1 MRKILCDRCGA
12 EIQLKSRIGYVAV
25 NWRAPSDES
34 LMYENPYE
42 GYDFCEQCMHD
53 IVEVI
58 DNVVLCQ
65 EEDKTEQETPEELAR
80 RFVNAMKEV
89 ELSVLEPT
97 EPKEADSGSE
107 TAVEPDIQGAVEK
120 TVKNTE
126 AAVEAWKN
134 MTQSADAAAE
144 GVQAMAA
151 EARQTAPLEFPE
163 DPEEPVGRLADNPP
177 PKQFVN
183 LRELRE
189 LVKAGKKPKEI
200 AEHFGISMASY
211 YNYKKKRKQ
220 CGTRGCCE

>member
-1 MRKILCDRCGA
+1 MRKILCDRCGQ
-12 EIQLKSRIGYVAV
+12 EIPLKSRIGYVAV

-89 ELSVLEPT
+89 YALE
-97 EPKEADSGSE
+97 
-107 TAVEPDIQGAVEK
+107 
-120 TVKNTE
+120 
-126 AAVEAWKN
+126 
-134 MTQSADAAAE
+134 
-144 GVQAMAA
+144 
-151 EARQTAPLEFPE
+151 
-163 DPEEPVGRLADNPP
+163 PEEPEEAESGSDEDKTGAEETKVVEQDQEKPEERLADNPP

-200 AEHFGISMASY
+200 AEHFGISLASY
-211 YNYKKKRKQ
+211 YNYKKKAEAMWNA
-220 CGTRGCCE
+220 GML

>member
-1 MRKILCDRCGA
+1 MRKILCDRCGQ
-12 EIQLKSRIGYVAV
+12 EIPLTSKIGYVAV

-89 ELSVLEPT
+89 SAPEPE
-97 EPKEADSGSE
+97 EPEEAESGSE
-107 TAVEPDIQGAVEK
+107 EDGTGPEETKVVEQDQ
-120 TVKNTE
+120 
-126 AAVEAWKN
+126 
-134 MTQSADAAAE
+134 
-144 GVQAMAA
+144 
-151 EARQTAPLEFPE
+151 
-163 DPEEPVGRLADNPP
+163 EEPVGRLADNPP

-200 AEHFGISMASY
+200 AEHFNISLASY
-211 YNYKKKRKQ
+211 YNYKKKAEALWIAGRL
-220 CGTRGCCE
+220 

>member
-12 EIQLKSRIGYVAV
+12 EIPLNSKIGYVAV

-58 DNVVLCQ
+58 DNVVMCQ

-89 ELSVLEPT
+89 SAPEPE
-97 EPKEADSGSE
+97 EPEEAEIGSE
-107 TAVEPDIQGAVEK
+107 EAAQEPEK
-120 TVKNTE
+120 TKM
-126 AAVEAWKN
+126 VE
-134 MTQSADAAAE
+134 QD
-144 GVQAMAA
+144 Q
-151 EARQTAPLEFPE
+151 
-163 DPEEPVGRLADNPP
+163 EEPVGRLADNPP

-200 AEHFGISMASY
+200 AEHFGISLASY
-211 YNYKKKRKQ
+211 YNYKKKAEAMWNA
-220 CGTRGCCE
+220 GML

>member
-42 GYDFCEQCMHD
+42 GYDFCEQCIHD

-89 ELSVLEPT
+89 SAPEP
-97 EPKEADSGSE
+97 EESEEAESGSE
-107 TAVEPDIQGAVEK
+107 DAE
-120 TVKNTE
+120 TE
-126 AAVEAWKN
+126 
-134 MTQSADAAAE
+134 
-144 GVQAMAA
+144 
-151 EARQTAPLEFPE
+151 
-163 DPEEPVGRLADNPP
+163 PEEPKMV
-177 PKQFVN
+177 
-183 LRELRE
+183 
-189 LVKAGKKPKEI
+189 KPKGWSREKKDIDMGKLGALRRAGWSVPKIADEFGVSDSVIRRRMKEI
-200 AEHFGISMASY
+200 E
-211 YNYKKKRKQ
+211 
-220 CGTRGCCE
+220 E

>member
-12 EIQLKSRIGYVAV
+12 EIPLNSKIGYVAV

-42 GYDFCEQCMHD
+42 GYDFCEACMHD

-58 DNVVLCQ
+58 DDISVI
-65 EEDKTEQETPEELAR
+65 KAKPPETPEELAR

-89 ELSVLEPT
+89 SAPEST

-107 TAVEPDIQGAVEK
+107 TDVEPDTQGAVEK
-120 TVKNTE
+120 TVKSTK
-126 AAVEAWKN
+126 AAVEAWKD

-144 GVQAMAA
+144 DVQAMAA

-163 DPEEPVGRLADNPP
+163 DTEKPVGRLADNPP

-200 AEHFGISMASY
+200 AEHFGISVASF
-211 YNYKKKRKQ
+211 YNYRKRAEAMWNAGKL
-220 CGTRGCCE
+220 

>member
-65 EEDKTEQETPEELAR
+65 EEDKTEQETPEPE
-80 RFVNAMKEV
+80 
-89 ELSVLEPT
+89 EP
-97 EPKEADSGSE
+97 EEAESGSE
-107 TAVEPDIQGAVEK
+107 TAVEPDIHGAVEK
-120 TVKNTE
+120 TVKSTE
-126 AAVEAWKN
+126 AAVEAWKD
-134 MTQSADAAAE
+134 MAQSADAAAADIHA
-144 GVQAMAA
+144 G
-151 EARQTAPLEFPE
+151 TSTLSNPAPLEFPE
-163 DPEEPVGRLADNPP
+163 DPVGRLADNPP

-211 YNYKKKRKQ
+211 YNYKKKAEAMWNA
-220 CGTRGCCE
+220 GML

>member
-12 EIQLKSRIGYVAV
+12 EIPLTSKIGYVAV
-25 NWRAPSDES
+25 NWRAPSDDS
-34 LMYENPYE
+34 LMYENSYE

-65 EEDKTEQETPEELAR
+65 EEDKTGQETPEELAR

-89 ELSVLEPT
+89 EVTVLEST

-107 TAVEPDIQGAVEK
+107 TDVEPDTQGAVEK
-120 TVKNTE
+120 TVKRTK
-126 AAVEAWKN
+126 AAVEAWKD

-144 GVQAMAA
+144 DVQAMAA

-163 DPEEPVGRLADNPP
+163 DTEKPVGRLADNPP

-200 AEHFGISMASY
+200 AEHFGISVASY
-211 YNYKKKRKQ
+211 YNYKKKAEALWIAGRL
-220 CGTRGCCE
+220 

>member
-12 EIQLKSRIGYVAV
+12 EIPLKSRIGYVAV

-58 DNVVLCQ
+58 DNVVMCQ
-65 EEDKTEQETPEELAR
+65 EEDKTEQETPGELAR
-80 RFVNAMKEV
+80 RFVNAMKE
-89 ELSVLEPT
+89 LSAPEPE
-97 EPKEADSGSE
+97 EPEEAESGSE
-107 TAVEPDIQGAVEK
+107 TAVEPDIQEAVEK

-126 AAVEAWKN
+126 AAVEAWKD

-151 EARQTAPLEFPE
+151 EATPLEFPE
-163 DPEEPVGRLADNPP
+163 DPVGRLADNPP

-200 AEHFGISMASY
+200 AEHFGISLASY
-211 YNYKKKRKQ
+211 YNYKKKAEAMWNA
-220 CGTRGCCE
+220 GML

>member
-1 MRKILCDRCGA
+1 MRKILCDRCGQ
-12 EIQLKSRIGYVAV
+12 EIPLTSKIGYVAV

-58 DNVVLCQ
+58 DNVVLCK

-89 ELSVLEPT
+89 EVTVLEST

-107 TAVEPDIQGAVEK
+107 TDVEPDTQGAVEK
-120 TVKNTE
+120 TVKSTK
-126 AAVEAWKN
+126 AAVEAWKD

-144 GVQAMAA
+144 DVQAMAA

-163 DPEEPVGRLADNPP
+163 DTEKPVGRLADNPP
-177 PKQFVN
+177 PKRFVN

-200 AEHFGISMASY
+200 AEHFGISMASF
-211 YNYKKKRKQ
+211 YNYRKRAEAMWNA
-220 CGTRGCCE
+220 GML

>member
-1 MRKILCDRCGA
+1 MRKILCDRCGQ
-12 EIQLKSRIGYVAV
+12 EIPLKSRIGYVAV

-58 DNVVLCQ
+58 DNVVLCK
-65 EEDKTEQETPEELAR
+65 EDDKTEKETPEELAR
-80 RFVNAMKEV
+80 RFVEAMKEV
-89 ELSVLEPT
+89 SVEVLAPDPEEP
-97 EPKEADSGSE
+97 EEAESGSE
-107 TAVEPDIQGAVEK
+107 EADTEPEETKMVEQDQ
-120 TVKNTE
+120 
-126 AAVEAWKN
+126 
-134 MTQSADAAAE
+134 
-144 GVQAMAA
+144 
-151 EARQTAPLEFPE
+151 
-163 DPEEPVGRLADNPP
+163 EEPVGRLADNPP

-211 YNYKKKRKQ
+211 YNYKRKAEAMWNA
-220 CGTRGCCE
+220 GML

>member
-58 DNVVLCQ
+58 DNVVPYQ

-89 ELSVLEPT
+89 SALEPE
-97 EPKEADSGSE
+97 EPEEAESGSE

-126 AAVEAWKN
+126 AAVEAWKD

-151 EARQTAPLEFPE
+151 EARQKAPLEF
-163 DPEEPVGRLADNPP
+163 PEEPVGRLADNPP

-200 AEHFGISMASY
+200 AEHFGISMDSY
-211 YNYKKKRKQ
+211 YNYKKKAEAMWNA
-220 CGTRGCCE
+220 GML